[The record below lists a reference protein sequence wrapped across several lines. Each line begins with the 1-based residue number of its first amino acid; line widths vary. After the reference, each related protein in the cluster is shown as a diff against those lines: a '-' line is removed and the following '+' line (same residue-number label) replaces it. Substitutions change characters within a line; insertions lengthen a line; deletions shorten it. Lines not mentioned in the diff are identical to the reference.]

1 MFFPYRLSSRLPQ
14 ICLRLSMDII
24 ELFLLYLIEEVRL
37 IQRVEKPFLS
47 YNINFVV
54 TNHFISAPILS
65 LQFRY
70 KFTIKTRCNFTYNFW
85 REFIRFFDQRLHFY
99 VTHQVIYY
107 CPLQNVL
114 NSAFNPSFSIF
125 SFTFSWQDLLDTL
138 FLDIVLF
145 VTATRSLFALYF
157 LKYLVNLSR
166 YNFYE

>member
-85 REFIRFFDQRLHFY
+85 WEFIRFFDQRLNFY

-107 CPLQNVL
+107 CLLQNVL
-114 NSAFNPSFSIF
+114 KSAFNPSFSIF
-125 SFTFSWQDLLDTL
+125 FFYIFLTGSFRYTFSWYC
-138 FLDIVLF
+138 F
-145 VTATRSLFALYF
+145 VCDSNEISFCFVF
-157 LKYLVNLSR
+157 LKIFIKSIKI
-166 YNFYE
+166 